1 MKSFG
6 LFVLFAIAVS
16 VATSK
21 EIGSLSHL
29 TKEVD
34 RVLPAILIDVT
45 SALDGEINDLV
56 NGNSPLVSDLKDII
70 VELQAIN
77 QSLPAAVK
85 PTARQIYSALR
96 QLDDAL
102 HSGDFL
108 SVQSLISKIMIKNNV
123 LKTRFQNLM
132 TPN

>member
-1 MKSFG
+1 MKSFA

-16 VATSK
+16 VATGK
-21 EIGSLSHL
+21 EIGSLPRL
-29 TKEVD
+29 AKEVD

-56 NGNSPLVSDLKDII
+56 YGNSPLVSDLKEII

-77 QSLPAAVK
+77 QNLPAAVK
-85 PTARQIYSALR
+85 PTSRQLYSALK
-96 QLDDAL
+96 QLDGAL
-102 HSGDFL
+102 DSGDFL

-123 LKTRFQNLM
+123 LKSRIEN
-132 TPN
+132 